1 MSITDPPPADH
12 PVVVAIGAME
22 ALLRP
27 LAESGS
33 TQLWRLTDAEMLIA
47 YQQVQATT
55 AMQEALRM
63 SMLAEL
69 EQRQVCQHEFG
80 LDTAGWLRATCA
92 QSARSA
98 KRDVLVAT
106 ALNTRFDQTE
116 RALASGTLS
125 GEQATAIAGVLDQLP
140 PDLTDDQIQAAEQA
154 MVGYAATYDPLGLT
168 RLAHHVVDVVAPEI
182 AEAAEAERLEREEAE
197 ARRTRYLRW
206 GHDGHGSLYLWGK
219 LPISDGEALRAVVDA
234 IANHDQCGIDLEPD
248 GGDRRPI
255 EQRRADALVTIT
267 ASYCSEAAAPA
278 HGGDRPRITVLLDYD
293 TLVHGVR
300 TATLIDS
307 GEADQR
313 RGGTTPR
320 V

>member
-1 MSITDPPPADH
+1 
-12 PVVVAIGAME
+12 
-22 ALLRP
+22 
-27 LAESGS
+27 
-33 TQLWRLTDAEMLIA
+33 
-47 YQQVQATT
+47 
-55 AMQEALRM
+55 
-63 SMLAEL
+63 
-69 EQRQVCQHEFG
+69 
-80 LDTAGWLRATCA
+80 
-92 QSARSA
+92 
-98 KRDVLVAT
+98 
-106 ALNTRFDQTE
+106 
-116 RALASGTLS
+116 
-125 GEQATAIAGVLDQLP
+125 
-140 PDLTDDQIQAAEQA
+140 

-234 IANHDQCGIDLEPD
+234 IANHDQRGIDLEPD

-307 GEADQR
+307 GEVISAGEARHLACDADLIPVVLDGTGQPLDVGREQR
-313 RGGTTPR
+313 LFAGGLRQALQTRDQGCVFPGCDRPPR
-320 V
+320 ACEAHHLIPWWDGGRTSLGNGVLLCRHHHRLIEPDRQVPEHEQWHMRMGLDGYPDTIPPAHHDPDRKPIRHVRHPQRT